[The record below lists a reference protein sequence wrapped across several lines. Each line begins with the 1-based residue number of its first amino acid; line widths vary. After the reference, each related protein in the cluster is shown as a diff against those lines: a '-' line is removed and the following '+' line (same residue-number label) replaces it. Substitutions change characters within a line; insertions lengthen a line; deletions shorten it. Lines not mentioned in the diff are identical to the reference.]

1 MQTKKIG
8 FIGAGNMT
16 QSIISGLVASGYPA
30 DCIMASNRSSEKLNL
45 LESQLGIATSTDND
59 AVVAYADIVVM
70 SVKPQIM
77 AEVLAAINDE
87 KIKSDT
93 VFVSIAAGIPIQ
105 RLSEMLPTAKKWV
118 RAMPNTPS
126 AVGLGMTGLFANPL
140 VSINEQDLC
149 SEIMRAIGEIL
160 WVDEEQKIDGVIAA
174 AGSAPAYFFLFLEAM
189 QNEAEAMGFSKQEA
203 RMLVQQ
209 AMRGAA
215 EMVVKNEDIELT
227 TLRQNVTSK
236 GGTTAEAVNTLVEG
250 KLPDL
255 VSRAMQAAV
264 KRAQQMSTQF

>member
-16 QSIISGLVASGYPA
+16 QSIISGLVSSGYPE
-30 DCIMASNRSSEKLNL
+30 DCIMASNRSTAKLDK
-45 LESQLGIATSTDND
+45 LENELGIQVSTNNNE
-59 AVVAYADIVVM
+59 VLNFADIVVL

-77 AEVLAAINDE
+77 ADVLSALDSE
-87 KIKSDT
+87 KIKPET
-93 VFVSIAAGIPIQ
+93 VFVSIAAGIPVQ
-105 RLSEMLPTAKKWV
+105 RLSAMLPEARKWI

-126 AVGLGMTGLFANPL
+126 AVGLGMTGLYATPM
-140 VSINEQDLC
+140 VSKEDRALC
-149 SEIMRAIGEIL
+149 TEAMQAIGEIL
-160 WVDEEQKIDGVIAA
+160 WVDEEQQIDGVIAA

-189 QNEAEAMGFSKQEA
+189 QNEAQAMGFDRHQS
-203 RMLVQQ
+203 RLLVQQ

-215 EMVVKNEDIELT
+215 EMVIQHQDVELA

-236 GGTTAEAVNTLVEG
+236 GGTTAEAVNTLIEG
-250 KLPDL
+250 QLPDL

-264 KRAQQMSTQF
+264 NRAQQMSSQF